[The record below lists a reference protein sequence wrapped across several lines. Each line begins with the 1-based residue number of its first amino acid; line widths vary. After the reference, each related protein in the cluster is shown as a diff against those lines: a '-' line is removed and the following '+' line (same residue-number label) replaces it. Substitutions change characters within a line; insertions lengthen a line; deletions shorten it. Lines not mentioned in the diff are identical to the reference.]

1 MKYKLL
7 ALLFISSSLL
17 LAQDLPIDTNIN
29 TKFQVGVHY
38 LGNLK
43 NNNII
48 SDGFNGIVGVSGNY
62 AFYQNENL
70 AVSAGLTLDY
80 LQTRDVFL
88 QNDILIWNPNISV
101 ETSFFNG
108 KLTPFF
114 GFGYAFFS
122 NKFQYVSG
130 VLDPFDPALTARE
143 KKLNF
148 NGITVNPGLKYHI
161 SDLIFLEGSY
171 KYYPVNSEDMDGTA
185 NVHLINLGV
194 GFKF

>member
-1 MKYKLL
+1 MKYKLV
-7 ALLFISSSLL
+7 AFFFISISLL
-17 LAQDLPIDTNIN
+17 SAQDLPINTNNN

-38 LGNLK
+38 LGNLR

-48 SDGFNGIVGVSGNY
+48 SDGFNGVVGISGNY
-62 AFYQNENL
+62 AFYQNANL

-101 ETSFFNG
+101 EANLFKG

-114 GFGYAFFS
+114 GIGYAFLS
-122 NKFQYVSG
+122 NKFEYLSG
-130 VLDPFDPALTARE
+130 VLDPFDPMLTARE
-143 KKLNF
+143 RKLNF
-148 NGITVNPGLKYHI
+148 NGITINPGVKYHL
-161 SDLIFLEGSY
+161 SELLFLEGSY
-171 KYYPVNSEDMDGTA
+171 KYYPVNSSDMDGTA
-185 NVHLINLGV
+185 NVHLINLGI

>member
-1 MKYKLL
+1 MRYKLL
-7 ALLFISSSLL
+7 SLLFISASFLF
-17 LAQDLPIDTNIN
+17 AQDLPTETNNN

-38 LGNLK
+38 LGNLR

-48 SDGFNGIVGVSGNY
+48 SDGFNGVVGISGNY
-62 AFYQNENL
+62 AFYQNDNL
-70 AVSAGLTLDY
+70 AFSAGLTLDY

-101 ETSFFNG
+101 EANLFNG

-114 GFGYAFFS
+114 GIGYAFFS

-130 VLDPFDPALTARE
+130 VLDPFDPALMARE

-148 NGITVNPGLKYHI
+148 NGITINPGVKYHL
-161 SDLIFLEGSY
+161 SELLFLEGSY
-171 KYYPVNSEDMDGTA
+171 KYYPVNSSDMDGTA
-185 NVHLINLGV
+185 NVHLINLGI